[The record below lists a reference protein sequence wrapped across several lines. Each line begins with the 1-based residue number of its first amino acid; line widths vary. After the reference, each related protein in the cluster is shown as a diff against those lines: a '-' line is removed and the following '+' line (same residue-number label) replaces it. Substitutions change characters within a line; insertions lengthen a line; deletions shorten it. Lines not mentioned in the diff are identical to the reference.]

1 MMPSRVLLVC
11 ALSALFLLP
20 PAGDAYAFDAR
31 NPASVGVVVMPFETA
46 RDEDE
51 SLGFLLEDFLKAN
64 LERRLRRPVH
74 VGTDVVPA
82 LTGRPRDC
90 LVDQDCVRL
99 LGGQF
104 NSSLVA
110 LVVVRRNGDTVTL
123 DVDWYTTGNGLKV
136 THETTSF
143 ASDRTKEMLAAF
155 SMWVDRL
162 FDPSLRVKAE
172 NRAEVGGLLTTS
184 ESDQTARRRDYERG
198 RRKTVSSR
206 REDFERDETRST
218 VSSRD
223 DPTAGLRALVGD
235 EDDTSERARDRRDRR
250 REPVPDLDEDLVLEE
265 PDEDEDV
272 DLDEDLDDDL
282 DEPVRARPS
291 TRTAPPPRKKPA
303 RETSLS
309 AEDSRGDALAGY
321 NDAQRAGYGPRETK
335 RFQRSGLDFDSFDTG
350 RWGFGKRFH
359 LRVDFAYGLG
369 GLTRRY
375 SSLVHVRAGGVKSE
389 EYSWESLGL
398 SFVNPGV
405 RVGFGV
411 APVDIFEFGVDVGVM
426 FGSQALRRESIDESD
441 PNETVVSICTEADCP
456 EDATW
461 KTANTSHVTVDF
473 GARFFIVPRGRVKPW
488 AGIGGTLL
496 VMAGYEIEPDGL
508 FDYSSRPPAVLFG
521 VTPQGGVAIS
531 ASPFVTINVGV
542 QGTFLAAQG
551 NASHL
556 GDEFFNGTTPELS
569 GIPEATKEIPHR
581 AEPWMLRI
589 FVGPMILF

>member
-1 MMPSRVLLVC
+1 MMRHSVPPILLVVA
-11 ALSALFLLP
+11 ALLLP
-20 PAGDAYAFDAR
+20 AKAAHAFDAR
-31 NPASVGVVVMPFETA
+31 NPSSVGVVVMPFETA

-51 SLGFLLEDFLKAN
+51 SLGFLLEDFLKTN

-110 LVVVRRNGDTVTL
+110 LVVVRRSGDTVTL

-136 THETTSF
+136 SHETTSF

-162 FDPSLRVKAE
+162 FDASLRVKAE
-172 NRAEVGGLLTTS
+172 NRAEVGGLLT
-184 ESDQTARRRDYERG
+184 SDDRDQSSRRRDYERG

-206 REDFERDETRST
+206 REDFERSGRSEVSTRE
-218 VSSRD
+218 

-235 EDDTSERARDRRDRR
+235 EEEDEEPRRDARRDRE
-250 REPVPDLDEDLVLEE
+250 RELAEEDLVLEE
-265 PDEDEDV
+265 PDEEEDI
-272 DLDEDLDDDL
+272 DLDDDL
-282 DEPVRARPS
+282 DEPVRSPPAR
-291 TRTAPPPRKKPA
+291 TRTAPPPRREPV
-303 RETSLS
+303 RETRLD
-309 AEDSRGDALAGY
+309 ADDTRGDALAGY

-335 RFQRSGLDFDSFDTG
+335 RFQRSGLDFPSFHER

-359 LRVDFAYGLG
+359 LRVDFAYALG

-398 SFVNPGV
+398 SFLNPGV
-405 RVGFGV
+405 RIGFGV
-411 APVDIFEFGVDVGVM
+411 APVDIFEFGVDVGIM
-426 FGSQALRRESIDESD
+426 YGTQALRRESIDESD
-441 PNETVVSICTEADCP
+441 PAETVVSICTEADCP

-461 KTANTSHVTVDF
+461 KTASTSHVSVDF
-473 GARFFIVPRGRVKPW
+473 GARFFIIPRGRVKPW

-496 VMAGYEIEPDGL
+496 VMAGYEIEPDGK
-508 FDYSSRPPAVLFG
+508 FDHTNRAPAVLFG

-531 ASPFVTINVGV
+531 ASPFVSINIGV

-551 NASHL
+551 NASHV

-581 AEPWMLRI
+581 AEPWMLRV